1 MRKHAMLTVEAR
13 RKDPAMPDALSP
25 QTKGALMSTFKPAH
39 DPADPQQAYF
49 VGLMNSCGYRTE
61 DLNKPV
67 IGIANSF
74 TDVNPG
80 HRPFKQLVEFVKEGI
95 WAAGGVPAEFNVP
108 APCDGM
114 AQGGGMHAI
123 LPQRDLIAASVEAM
137 ARAHGFDGMV
147 FLCSCDKIVP
157 GMLMGAAALNKPS
170 LFLTAGSMIP
180 YEAPEGTYVT
190 PDLKESIGARN
201 IDAIDETT
209 FTRFRENIC
218 FSCGTCSMYG
228 TANTMGVFAEA
239 IGICPID
246 STTMLCCS
254 GAKYRMARSVG
265 ERIVALTKEGVRFR
279 DIVTEKSLVNG
290 LRHVAA
296 TGGSTNAQLHI
307 CALAKVMGIPLD
319 LARFD
324 EIQSKVP
331 CVAKFKPSSKY
342 SIYDYYKAGGVGAT
356 LKAIRSFLNEDCRL
370 AMGGTLGEFLDA
382 FSRPVDPE
390 IIHSIDDPLY
400 PDGCYA
406 VLYGNLAPGGCL
418 VKKSGVVPEMFHHRG
433 PAVCFDSEDDLRKA
447 MANKEIRPGCVLI
460 IRYEGPKGGPG
471 MREMSIPAAM
481 LVGMG
486 LHTSVAMVTD
496 GRYSGATR
504 GPCIGHVAPEAWDGG
519 PIAAVRNG
527 DMVEIDI
534 DAHRIHLEVSDEEI
548 TRRLAEV
555 KRPENHPAAGFLAAY
570 RKMAGSVNIG
580 CTWLYGEE

>member
-1 MRKHAMLTVEAR
+1 MNNW
-13 RKDPAMPDALSP
+13 
-25 QTKGALMSTFKPAH
+25 KGNH
-39 DPADPQQAYF
+39 DPKNPQEAYY

-61 DLNKPV
+61 DLGKPV
-67 IGIANSF
+67 IGIANSY

-80 HRPFKQLVEFVKEGI
+80 HRAFKQLVEFVKEGI

-114 AQGGGMHAI
+114 AQGDGMHTI
-123 LPQRDLIAASVEAM
+123 LPSRDLIASSIEAM

-157 GMLMGAAALNKPS
+157 GMLMAAPPLNKPS
-170 LFLTAGSMIP
+170 LFLTAGSMVP

-201 IDAIDETT
+201 IDAIDEET
-209 FTRFRENIC
+209 FTRFKENIC
-218 FSCGTCSMYG
+218 FSCGTCAMYG

-246 STTMLCCS
+246 STTMLYCS
-254 GAKYRMARSVG
+254 GAKMRMARTVG
-265 ERIVALTKEGVRFR
+265 ERIVALTKEGVRFGE
-279 DIVTEKSLVNG
+279 IVTEKSLVNG

-307 CALAKVMGIPLD
+307 CAIAKVMGIPLD
-319 LARFD
+319 LGRFD
-324 EIQSKVP
+324 EIQREVP

-342 SIYDYYKAGGVGAT
+342 NIYDYYKAGGVGAT
-356 LKAIRSFLNEDCRL
+356 LKAIRKYLNEDCRL

-382 FSRPVDPE
+382 FRRPVDSE
-390 IIHSIDDPLY
+390 IIHTVDDPLY

-433 PAVCFDSEDDLRKA
+433 PAVCFDSEDDLRRA
-447 MANKEIRPGCVLI
+447 MAAKEIKPGCVLI

-504 GPCIGHVAPEAWDGG
+504 GPCIGHVTPEAWDGG

-534 DAHRIHLEVSDEEI
+534 DARRINLEVSDEEI
-548 TRRLAEV
+548 AARLAEA
-555 KRPENHPAAGFLAAY
+555 KRPTNHPAAGFLAAY
-570 RKMAGSVNIG
+570 RKAVSGVNEG
-580 CTWLYGEE
+580 CTWLYE